1 MNEHT
6 DNVYLTTQEVAD
18 LLRVKQRKVYD
29 LVSREQIPCSRVTG
43 KLLFPRDEILAMIE
57 QQSRSGATEVYS
69 ADVEHNQLPPIILG
83 SHDPLL
89 EAALKACGS
98 SMPTLIEHSLAGLD
112 RFEKGEGVATG
123 LHVYEPEAGK
133 WNVSGVTERF
143 ASRPVVLLTWAM
155 RSRGLLVNPDMAER
169 IKGMT
174 DLAGRRLAVRQKG
187 SGSYSLLEHL
197 LMSHCGLLINDIEQQ
212 SEAFSETDAAIQVL
226 EGKADVTL
234 GLSAFASRFGLEFV
248 PVIEERFD
256 LLIDRRAFFEAQFQ
270 TLVKYTQTPAF
281 QLLLAEFPGY
291 RTDSIW
297 QVQFNGAG

>member
-1 MNEHT
+1 MNEQS
-6 DNVYLTTQEVAD
+6 DNAYLTTREVAD

-57 QQSRSGATEVYS
+57 QQSRSTAVVS
-69 ADVEHNQLPPIILG
+69 VNPDDQQLPPVILG

-98 SMPTLIEHSLAGLD
+98 SMPTLIEHSVAGLD

-123 LHVYEPEAGK
+123 LHVYEPEIGK

-155 RSRGLLVNPDMAER
+155 RSRGLLVHPSMSDR
-169 IKGMT
+169 IKGLT
-174 DLAGRRLAVRQKG
+174 DLRSCRLAVRQKG

-197 LMSHCGLLINDIEQQ
+197 LMSHCGLTVSDIEQR
-212 SEAFSETDAAIQVL
+212 SDALSETDAAMQVL

-234 GLSAFASRFGLEFV
+234 GLSAFASRFKLDFV

-256 LLIDRRAFFEAQFQ
+256 LLIDRRAFFEADFQ
-270 TLVKYTQTPAF
+270 TLVKYTQTPGF
-281 QLLLAEFPGY
+281 KELQSEFPGY

-297 QVQFNGAG
+297 QVQFNGIV

>member
-1 MNEHT
+1 MSEQIKT
-6 DNVYLTTQEVAD
+6 DFLTTQEVAE

-57 QQSRSGATEVYS
+57 QQSQSVAISAT
-69 ADVEHNQLPPIILG
+69 DMDRQNLPPIILG

-89 EAALKACGS
+89 EATLKACGS

-112 RFEKGEGVATG
+112 RFENGEGVATG
-123 LHVYEPEAGK
+123 LHVYEPEIEK

-143 ASRPVVLLTWAM
+143 AMHPVVLLTWAV
-155 RSRGLLVNPDMAER
+155 RSRGLLVHPAKTES

-174 DLAGRRLAVRQKG
+174 DLPGCRLAIRQKG

-197 LMSHCGLLINDIEQQ
+197 LMSHCGLSIEEIEQR
-212 SEAFSETDAAIQVL
+212 SDALSETDAAMQVL
-226 EGKADVTL
+226 EGKADATL

-248 PVIEERFD
+248 PVVEERFD
-256 LLIDRRAFFEAQFQ
+256 LLVDRRAFFGEEFQ
-270 TLVKYTQTPAF
+270 TLVKFTQTTAF
-281 QLLLAEFPGY
+281 ERLLSEFPGY
-291 RTDSIW
+291 RTESIW
-297 QVQFNGAG
+297 QVQFNGMV